1 MGSYNT
7 TGILQKSPAVSAG
20 KAEDAN
26 AAVKVETMEISKL
39 DALQM
44 LLDVVGLIPGAGA
57 PADILNG
64 LISAARGDW
73 LGAGLSL
80 LGVVPIAGEAAVA
93 TKIAK
98 NADRYAAGVRKV
110 ADEVLPH
117 LPEGVQRKLRDVIE
131 KAEAKIDELAGRE
144 PKPKA
149 KPDEAPKA
157 KDEGK
162 DGGKVKPKPKPK
174 CGQTGPY
181 KDRHSHDNADFNWD
195 HVPSKAALLKRARDV
210 KGSALKPKEIEA
222 IIENAPTIA
231 IPASLHQKHSE
242 TFGGRQNQTVDGD
255 KRIARDSKNLQRA
268 AQENTDK
275 LLQHVDEFDP
285 GCKGA
290 YSDAAKS
297 ISAITDDEW
306 VKWLKKT
313 IKNAPKQ

>member
-7 TGILQKSPAVSAG
+7 TGVLQKPAASAG
-20 KAEDAN
+20 RAEDAN

-57 PADILNG
+57 PADVING

-93 TKIAK
+93 AKIAK
-98 NADRYAAGVRKV
+98 NSERYTAAVRKV

-131 KAEAKIDELAGRE
+131 KAEAKIDELAGKE
-144 PKPKA
+144 AKPKP

-157 KDEGK
+157 KDEGD
-162 DGGKVKPKPKPK
+162 DGFKAKPKPKPK

-181 KDRHSHDNADFNWD
+181 KDRHDHDNAGFNWD
-195 HVPSKAALLKRARDV
+195 HVPSKAALLKRAE
-210 KGSALKPKEIEA
+210 ALLGDRLSPDQINA
-222 IIENAPTIA
+222 IIEHAPTIA
-231 IPASLHQKHSE
+231 IPEKLHQKHSE
-242 TFGGRQNQTVDGD
+242 TYGGRQNQKFDDLRRIERDAGD
-255 KRIARDSKNLQRA
+255 LSKAAR
-268 AQENTDK
+268 ENTDE
-275 LLQHVDEFDP
+275 LLRHVEKFDP
-285 GCKGA
+285 NCKGA
-290 YSDAAKS
+290 YSEAAKTF
-297 ISAITDDEW
+297 SAMSNSDWD
-306 VKWLKKT
+306 KWLKKM
-313 IKNAPKQ
+313 IRNN

>member
-7 TGILQKSPAVSAG
+7 TGVLQKPAASAG

-26 AAVKVETMEISKL
+26 AGVKIDPSEISKL

-44 LLDVVGLIPGAGA
+44 LLDVVGLIPGMGA

-93 TKIAK
+93 AKIAK

-110 ADEVLPH
+110 ADEILPH
-117 LPEGVQRKLRDVIE
+117 LPEGVQRKLRDAIE

-144 PKPKA
+144 AKPKA

-157 KDEGK
+157 KDEGD
-162 DGGKVKPKPKPK
+162 DGFKGKPKPKPK

-181 KDRHSHDNADFNWD
+181 KDRHDHDNAGYNWD
-195 HVPSKAALLKRARDV
+195 HVPSKAALLQR
-210 KGSALKPKEIEA
+210 ALKFAKGGLSPEQITA

-231 IPASLHQKHSE
+231 IPEKLHQKHSE
-242 TFGGRQNQTVDGD
+242 TYGGRQNQKFDDVRRIERDAGD
-255 KRIARDSKNLQRA
+255 LSKA
-268 AQENTDK
+268 AKENTDEILK
-275 LLQHVDEFDP
+275 HVDKFDP

-290 YSDAAKS
+290 YSDAAKTL
-297 ISAITDDEW
+297 SAMSNDDW
-306 VKWLKKT
+306 DKWLKKM
-313 IKNAPKQ
+313 IRNN

>member
-181 KDRHSHDNADFNWD
+181 KDRASHDNAGFNWD
-195 HVPSKAALLKRARDV
+195 HVPSKAALLERARKV
-210 KGSALKPKEIEA
+210 AKKALTPDQITA

-231 IPASLHQKHSE
+231 IPEKLHQKHSE
-242 TFGGRQNQTVDGD
+242 TYGGRQNQKFDDVRRIERDAGD
-255 KRIARDSKNLQRA
+255 LSRA
-268 AQENTDK
+268 AKENTDE
-275 LLQHVDEFDP
+275 LLKHVDKYDP

-290 YSDAAKS
+290 YSDAAKTFTS
-297 ISAITDDEW
+297 LSNDDW
-306 VKWLKKT
+306 DKWLKKM
-313 IKNAPKQ
+313 IKDH

>member
-7 TGILQKSPAVSAG
+7 TGVLQKPAVSAG
-20 KAEDAN
+20 RAEDAN

-57 PADILNG
+57 PADVING

-93 TKIAK
+93 AKIAK
-98 NADRYAAGVRKV
+98 NSERYTAAVRKV

-117 LPEGVQRKLRDVIE
+117 LPEGVQRKLRGVIE
-131 KAEAKIDELAGRE
+131 KAEAKIDELAGKE
-144 PKPKA
+144 AKPKP

-157 KDEGK
+157 KDEGD
-162 DGGKVKPKPKPK
+162 DGFKAKPKPKPK

-181 KDRHSHDNADFNWD
+181 KDRHDHDNKGFNWD
-195 HVPSKAALLKRARDV
+195 HVPSKAALIERAR
-210 KGSALKPKEIEA
+210 KLSPLGLSEKAIEA
-222 IIENAPTIA
+222 IVENAPTVA
-231 IPASLHQKHSE
+231 IPEKLHQKHSE
-242 TFGGRQNQTVDGD
+242 TYGGRQNQKFEGLRRIDRDAGD
-255 KRIARDSKNLQRA
+255 LAKA
-268 AQENTDK
+268 AKENTDE
-275 LLQHVDEFDP
+275 LLRNVEKFDP

-290 YSDAAKS
+290 YTEAAKTL
-297 ISAITDDEW
+297 SALTNDDW
-306 VKWLKKT
+306 DKWLKK
-313 IKNAPKQ
+313 IIRQNRN

>member
-7 TGILQKSPAVSAG
+7 TGVLQKPAASAG

-26 AAVKVETMEISKL
+26 AGVKIDPSEISKL

-44 LLDVVGLIPGAGA
+44 LLDVVGLIPGMGA

-93 TKIAK
+93 AKIAK

-110 ADEVLPH
+110 ADEILPH
-117 LPEGVQRKLRDVIE
+117 LPEGVQRKLRDAIE

-144 PKPKA
+144 AKPKA

-157 KDEGK
+157 KDEGD
-162 DGGKVKPKPKPK
+162 DGFKGKPKPKPK

-181 KDRHSHDNADFNWD
+181 KDRHDHDNAGVNWD
-195 HVPSKAALLKRARDV
+195 HVPSKAALLAKAEEI
-210 KGSALKPKEIEA
+210 KGDLLSAAEKLA
-222 IIENAPTIA
+222 IIEGAPTIA
-231 IPASLHQKHSE
+231 IPEELHRKHSE
-242 TFGGRQNQTVDGD
+242 TFGGRQNQTIEGE
-255 KRIARDSKNLQRA
+255 KRIMRDAGNLQRA
-268 AQENTDK
+268 AKENTDNILK
-275 LLQHVDEFDP
+275 HVDDFDP
-285 GCKGA
+285 GCRGA
-290 YSDAAKS
+290 YEKAAKAF
-297 ISAITDDEW
+297 SAITNEEW
-306 VKWLKKT
+306 DKWLDQTMKAARKK
-313 IKNAPKQ
+313 K